1 MVWAGRDLRDHVV
14 STPLPW
20 VGNLLLDQVTES
32 LIFSTSRDGEST
44 ASLGK
49 ITAQVKR
56 MLQISLSR
64 CQMLF
69 HLPL

>member
-1 MVWAGRDLRDHVV
+1 MVWAGRDLKDHVV

-32 LIFSTSRDGEST
+32 LTFNTFRDGEST

-49 ITAQVKR
+49 ITAQVDTR
-56 MLQISLSR
+56 LQISLSR
-64 CQMLF
+64 HQMLF
-69 HLPL
+69 LLLH